1 MKSLIFLEICSILVA
16 KTDDIFCDEKWVV
29 FFQNK
34 VKLCKVACSS
44 YLNEFSLCLV
54 VEYVSDVFWEDVFSC
69 RTCVNTS
76 VGHADGPR
84 RVPNCHLHVSLVATH
99 FAGMVSISFPFFVY
113 VPGWHE
119 SLTRSWEGLLR
130 NSVQGPSTVKCGKVG
145 LKRLLLVT
153 IPSDIVALKG
163 LFDQLGQAVS
173 DLVR

>member
-16 KTDDIFCDEKWVV
+16 KTDDIFCDEKWG
-29 FFQNK
+29 FFQDK
-34 VKLCKVACSS
+34 VKLCKVACST

-99 FAGMVSISFPFFVY
+99 FAGMVNISFHFFVY